1 MQNGLTKDKAEQS
14 LKCLSYLA
22 DDLGVGDVADHVL
35 GNYKFGLWSACSHPT
50 AHHYGDYGLVIHTQ
64 EVVSTSLKMADL
76 YPQYEIKRDVLFLA
90 ALFHDVGKCWDYW
103 RSVDYDGVVTYK
115 GTDHKRTIHHISRSA
130 LVWQEACFIHWNNS
144 YGLRDYFADSVTHA
158 ILAHH
163 GLRAWGSPVAPK
175 SREAWL
181 LHLCD
186 GISARMYDADT
197 LDRI

>member
-1 MQNGLTKDKAEQS
+1 MQNELSKDNATAS
-14 LKCLSYLA
+14 YNRLSYLA
-22 DDLGVGDVADHVL
+22 VNLGVGDVASHVL
-35 GNYKFGLWSACSHPT
+35 DNDKFRLWSACSHPT
-50 AHHYGDYGLVIHTQ
+50 AHHYGDYGLIIHTE

-76 YPQYEIKRDVLFLA
+76 YPKCDIDREVLFLA

-103 RSVDYDGVVTYK
+103 REIDDDGCVQYA
-115 GTDHKRTIHHISRSA
+115 GSNHKRLIHHVSRSSIVWNEAA
-130 LVWQEACFIHWNNS
+130 LLHYKNFHTV
-144 YGLRDYFADSVTHA
+144 RDHVTHA

-163 GLRAWGSPVAPK
+163 GLREWGSPVAPK